1 MDKKI
6 QVRRNFWEKM
16 RLVVLCVIF
25 FTRKEEEKLGIYY
38 VCKQLK
44 KIELINRGLTN

>member
-1 MDKKI
+1 MDNKI
-6 QVRRNFWEKM
+6 QVRRNFWEKL
-16 RLVVLCVIF
+16 RLVALCVIF
-25 FTRKEEEKLGIYY
+25 FTRKEEKLGIYY